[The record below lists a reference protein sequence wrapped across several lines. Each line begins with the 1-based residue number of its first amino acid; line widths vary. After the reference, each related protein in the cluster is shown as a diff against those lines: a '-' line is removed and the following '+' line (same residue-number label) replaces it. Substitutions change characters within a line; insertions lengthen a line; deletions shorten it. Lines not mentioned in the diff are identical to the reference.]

1 MRKLSIYV
9 CVTATE
15 CNKTSQHNDR
25 QQIPGKCGNS
35 LIFGYDP
42 NKSKLRA

>member
-1 MRKLSIYV
+1 M

-15 CNKTSQHNDR
+15 HKKTSQHNDR

-35 LIFGYDP
+35 LIFGNDP
-42 NKSKLRA
+42 KKLKLHA